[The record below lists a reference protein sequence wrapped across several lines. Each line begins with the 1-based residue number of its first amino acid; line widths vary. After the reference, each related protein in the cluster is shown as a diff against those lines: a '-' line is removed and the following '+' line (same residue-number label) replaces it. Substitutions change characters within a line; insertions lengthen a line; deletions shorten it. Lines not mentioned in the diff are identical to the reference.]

1 MQHPIDPKIDCVF
14 KAILGTQANRNLLIH
29 FLNAILDIDLSAPI
43 IQVDILNPYNER
55 EFVTNKLSI
64 VDVKAQDQHGQL
76 YQIEIQ
82 LLSYKYLPE
91 RILYTWADLYT
102 KQLRS
107 GQNYRRLRPTYAIWL
122 LAENLI
128 EDDAAYAHIYQLRDV
143 QGRSLLHHGG
153 IWLLE
158 LSKFMT
164 AQIETK
170 QQRWL
175 KFFQDGEHLD
185 EANLPTWMQT
195 AEMRQAMETLR
206 QFSDKDR
213 EYHAYQARQNYL
225 REQETIQIELEEYRQ
240 EIKALQLEKD
250 AAIQQEKE
258 AAQREKDAA
267 IQQEKEAA
275 QREKDAA
282 IQQEKEAAQREKDA
296 IHREAQA
303 EN

>member
-1 MQHPIDPKIDCVF
+1 MQHPINPKIDCVF

-29 FLNAILDIDLSAPI
+29 FL
-43 IQVDILNPYNER
+43 
-55 EFVTNKLSI
+55 T
-64 VDVKAQDQHGQL
+64 
-76 YQIEIQ
+76 
-82 LLSYKYLPE
+82 E

-107 GQNYRRLRPTYAIWL
+107 GQNYRHLRPTYAIWL

-128 EDDAAYAHIYQLRDV
+128 DNDTGYAHIYQLRDV

-164 AQIETK
+164 AQIETE

-195 AEMRQAMETLR
+195 TEMRQAIETLR

-240 EIKALQLEKD
+240 EIKAMQLEKD
-250 AAIQQEKE
+250 AAL
-258 AAQREKDAA
+258 
-267 IQQEKEAA
+267 
-275 QREKDAA
+275 
-282 IQQEKEAAQREKDA
+282 
-296 IHREAQA
+296 A
-303 EN
+303 EIERLKAMLAKQ

>member
-55 EFVTNKLSI
+55 EFLTNKLSI
-64 VDVKAQDQHGQL
+64 VDVKAQDQHGRL

-82 LLSYKYLPE
+82 LVSHKYLPE

-107 GQNYRRLRPTYAIWL
+107 GQNYRHLRPTYAIWL

-164 AQIETK
+164 AQIETE

-195 AEMRQAMETLR
+195 TEMRQAMETMR

-250 AAIQQEKE
+250 AAIQQEK
-258 AAQREKDAA
+258 QRGHSTRR
-267 IQQEKEAA
+267 EKEA
-275 QREKDAA
+275 
-282 IQQEKEAAQREKDA
+282 IQ
-296 IHREAQA
+296 REAQA
-303 EN
+303 EIERLKAMLAKQ